1 MKKLPVILNV
11 ISLVAIAALFVL
23 FFTSRSNNNKTSAE
37 HSETGLLQLADSA
50 NGIVYVN
57 IDTVLNNYDFYFDL
71 QNKLQDKLKTS
82 QAQLDTKQKAY
93 QKDVQDYQY
102 KVDRGLVTRSD
113 AAQLQQDLANQEQ
126 SLVQLQNDLRSQLA
140 DQQQVAYRQVLN
152 SIMDYLTELQS
163 THKYQY
169 VLGTSFGGNILYAD
183 KNLDITAKVIK
194 GLNEKY
200 KEEQSKTK

>member
-1 MKKLPVILNV
+1 MKKLPIILNV

-23 FFTSRSNNNKTSAE
+23 FFTSRSANTMNAGGNDNSQ
-37 HSETGLLQLADSA
+37 SQLSDSA
-50 NGIVYVN
+50 KGIVYVN

-71 QNKLQDKLKTS
+71 QQKLQDKLKTS

-93 QKDVQDYQY
+93 QKDVQNFQY
-102 KVDRGLVTRSD
+102 KVDRGLITRSD
-113 AAQLQQDLANQEQ
+113 AAKLQQDLANQEQ

-152 SIMDYLTELQS
+152 SIMEYLTELQ
-163 THKYQY
+163 TVHKYKY

-200 KEEQSKTK
+200 KKEREKTK